1 TEIETKRQVQ
11 ELAPLQTEYVRIRYA
26 SAKALFSLFDP
37 KGKGQSAGGGGKQA
51 SILSE
56 RGRVIVDE
64 RTNSLLVTETAA
76 KLEEFRR
83 IVKLLDVPIRQVMVE
98 ARIVIAN
105 SDFEKN
111 LGIQWGGAYNSDVN
125 SGNGVIGAS
134 GSIEQ
139 VINAKQGDTILF
151 PDALSV
157 DLGVASPTGSF
168 AIGYTGS
175 DVLINMELSALEA
188 QGRGEIVSQPK
199 VITGDKQQA
208 TIKSGTEVPYQESSA
223 NGETTI
229 SFKEAV
235 LKLDVTPNITPDDR
249 IIMDL
254 VINSDSVGELVPSG
268 NGGFVPTIDTNAL
281 KT

>member
-1 TEIETKRQVQ
+1 
-11 ELAPLQTEYVRIRYA
+11 
-26 SAKALFSLFDP
+26 
-37 KGKGQSAGGGGKQA
+37 
-51 SILSE
+51 
-56 RGRVIVDE
+56 
-64 RTNSLLVTETAA
+64 
-76 KLEEFRR
+76 LEEFRR

-208 TIKSGTEVPYQESSA
+208 TIKSGTEGPYQEASA

-229 SFKEAV
+229 SLIEAV

-281 KT
+281 KTQVLVGNGETVVLGGVFKTQDVHSTDKVPFLGDIPYVGRLFKRESTIQEKSELLIFITPRILADTLID